1 MLTRKITPLPLLHK
15 IHFHNFP
22 EFIIKN
28 KDVCETMS
36 DGTKCLSVEKVRK
49 LFLKL
54 WDSSEP
60 QMPETQNSGDPSQEE
75 PTNQS

>member
-1 MLTRKITPLPLLHK
+1 
-15 IHFHNFP
+15 
-22 EFIIKN
+22 
-28 KDVCETMS
+28 MS

-49 LFLKL
+49 PFLKL